1 MEKKIMDIIM
11 ERMKAKM
18 TQAELKEFERLDDER
33 LEGAGFSPTTEDKE
47 DE

>member
-1 MEKKIMDIIM
+1 MKKKIMDIIM

-18 TQAELKEFERLDDER
+18 TQAELEEFERLDDEC

>member
-18 TQAELKEFERLDDER
+18 TQAELEEFERLDDER
-33 LEGAGFSPTTEDKE
+33 LEGAGFLPTTKE
-47 DE
+47 ADDD

>member
-18 TQAELKEFERLDDER
+18 TQAELEEFERLDDER
-33 LEGAGFSPTTEDKE
+33 LDGAGFTPTTEDTE